1 VLCSALK
8 GLGLDSLWEKIV
20 EHKDTLTETG
30 ELQEKRRRQRIR
42 WMWAMLENRLM
53 DSLKNHPQVV
63 ERLPSIERDVAEG
76 RLTITLAVEH
86 VLEAFRD

>member
-1 VLCSALK
+1 
-8 GLGLDSLWEKIV
+8 
-20 EHKDTLTETG
+20 
-30 ELQEKRRRQRIR
+30 
-42 WMWAMLENRLM
+42 MLENRLM